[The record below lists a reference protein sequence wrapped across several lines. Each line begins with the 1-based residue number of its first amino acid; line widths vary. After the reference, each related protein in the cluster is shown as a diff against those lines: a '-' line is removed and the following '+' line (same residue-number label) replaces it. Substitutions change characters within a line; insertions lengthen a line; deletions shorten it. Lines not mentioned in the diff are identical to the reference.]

1 MRYVWPGKSKQR
13 GKLRGLG
20 VLTFFQHG
28 LNTAPQSPGPVYT
41 QDWGFRLPRASGKT
55 LETMGK
61 LMLPNSAL
69 SLFTSAAGPVGLP

>member
-41 QDWGFRLPRASGKT
+41 QDWGFRLSCASGKT
-55 LETMGK
+55 
-61 LMLPNSAL
+61 P
-69 SLFTSAAGPVGLP
+69 